1 MGSNKYTRSIDE
13 DYYFSQREWD
23 RTVGYGVV
31 PKERNIEMRL
41 REIETEKNMTVSE
54 FWDLLD
60 KHDWTYMMSDDPRQD
75 GPYWKGK
82 QEREKLRRYAELS
95 PQHEELFLSFA
106 KWGQRLI
113 PGQNPDAKK
122 PRRPE

>member
-1 MGSNKYTRSIDE
+1 MGSNKYTRSIDKS
-13 DYYFSQREWD
+13 YYFSQRDWD

-41 REIETEKNMTVSE
+41 REIEDEKNMALPE

-60 KHDWTYMMSDDPRQD
+60 KHDWTYMMSDDARQHRQ
-75 GPYWKGK
+75 GK
-82 QEREKLRRYAELS
+82 EEREKLRRYAKLS

-106 KWGQRLI
+106 KWGQAGI
-113 PGQNPDAKK
+113 PGQDPNAEK
-122 PRRPE
+122 PERPE